1 MLKKIN
7 FKLFLFFFI
16 IINWYNLYSK
26 DHNSKL
32 NICADEVGPILEFT
46 IPEFNEK
53 PLTKFSFKIY
63 KQEDRNS
70 VIVMN
75 GIIEKKS
82 SPIDDTYFYYQAKS
96 VLESEK
102 SSIINFEFYPPS
114 HLLIQ
119 RGNSPFNDLVCWRDN
134 N

>member
-1 MLKKIN
+1 MIKKKN
-7 FKLFLFFFI
+7 FKIFIIFFI
-16 IINWYNLYSK
+16 IMNFFNLYSK
-26 DHNSKL
+26 DLSSKL

-53 PLTKFSFKIY
+53 PKTKFHFKIY

-70 VIVMN
+70 VISMN

-96 VLESEK
+96 ILESEK
-102 SSIINFEFYPPS
+102 TSMINFEFYPPS